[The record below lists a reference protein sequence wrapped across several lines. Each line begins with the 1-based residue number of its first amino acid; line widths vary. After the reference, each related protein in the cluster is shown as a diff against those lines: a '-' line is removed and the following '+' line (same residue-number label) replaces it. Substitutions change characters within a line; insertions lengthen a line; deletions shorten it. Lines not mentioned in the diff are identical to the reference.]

1 KMAVSNA
8 GLLKDIHSKN
18 GALPPNSN
26 VADFTAVIKG
36 FENHKL
42 LIRQIPWPVL
52 ATGEAMEVP
61 GPMGVV
67 FWQPTQAKT
76 NQQGAFVLMETV
88 NGMVDNMLIALLLQ
102 GGTFD
107 MIAYEGTDEVFTRAK
122 RYHKCSLSAEP
133 VDRDWE
139 SRQQP
144 MQINGT
150 LFYHYYGDDIDGNTE
165 RLSG

>member
-1 KMAVSNA
+1 MAVSNA
-8 GLLKDIHSKN
+8 GLLKDIHSKT
-18 GALPPNSN
+18 GALAPKAIAS
-26 VADFTAVIKG
+26 DFMAVIKG
-36 FENHKL
+36 FENHKF

-61 GPMGVV
+61 GPLGLVE
-67 FWQPTQAKT
+67 WQPTQAKT
-76 NQQGAFVLMETV
+76 HQQGALVLMETV
-88 NGMVDNMLIALLLQ
+88 DGMVDNMLIALLLQ
-102 GGTFD
+102 GGTFE
-107 MIAYEGTDEVFTRAK
+107 MTAYEGTDEVFTRAK

-165 RLSG
+165 TLNG